1 MDQVATLYK
10 TIKSGWEILT
20 KFPHIDGFDQ
30 ACSVSRTNKMVIY
43 SHTKPYMYPV

>member
-1 MDQVATLYK
+1 MNQVATLYK
-10 TIKSGWEILT
+10 TIKT

-30 ACSVSRTNKMVIY
+30 ACSVSRTNKMAKY